1 MNKELLNIFIS
12 IIIILIVIKLRKRL
26 KRKIELN
33 NYKYKNENNNY
44 IKNSWEFYK
53 TYVHALIYIV
63 YVFLFAIIISI
74 LRLSKVI
81 N

>member
-33 NYKYKNENNNY
+33 NYKNENNNY